1 MAKHPVPKKKTSKTR
16 SGRRYG
22 SYKRK
27 QLTRLEGLVAG
38 SKHRF
43 KKAEALLKEDKQKK
57 EVEKIT
63 KVKA

>member
-16 SGRRYG
+16 TRRRY
-22 SYKRK
+22 SAFKSK
-27 QLTRLEGLVAG
+27 AVKKLEGAVKAN
-38 SKHRF
+38 KHRYA
-43 KKAEALLKEDKQKK
+43 KADSVLKDDKQKK

>member
-16 SGRRYG
+16 SGNRYG
-22 SYKRK
+22 NYKRK
-27 QLTRLEGLVAG
+27 QLTKLDGLVAG
-38 SKHRF
+38 SRHRF
-43 KKAEALLKEDKQKK
+43 KKSEAILKEDKQKK

>member
-16 SGRRYG
+16 SRRRYS

-27 QLTRLEGLVAG
+27 QTVKLEGIVSANR
-38 SKHRF
+38 HRY
-43 KKAEALLKEDKQKK
+43 KKADEVLKEDKQKK

>member
-1 MAKHPVPKKKTSKTR
+1 MAKHPVPKSKTSKSR
-16 SGRRYG
+16 SRSRHG
-22 SYKRK
+22 SWKRK
-27 QLTRLEGLVAG
+27 QLNKLEGLATG